1 MNLQAESILMQYG
14 YTVSQEEGLSPSRRQ
29 KILAVLIDNEVLTK
43 NDIIGYLDY
52 FISQKKSNHIFEKA
66 ISKWLDDR
74 EFVAEYKMG
83 SYKEYFIN
91 GIHYKY

>member
-1 MNLQAESILMQYG
+1 MQYG
-14 YTVSQEEGLSPSRRQ
+14 YTVSQEEGLSPMRRQ

-43 NDIIGYLDY
+43 NDIIGYLDF

>member
-1 MNLQAESILMQYG
+1 MQYG
-14 YTVSQEEGLSPSRRQ
+14 YTVSQEEGLSSSRRQ

-43 NDIIGYLDY
+43 NDIIGYLDF

-66 ISKWLDDR
+66 ISKWQDDR